1 MPVLREAYPHL
12 EGKYER
18 YYRGPY
24 APKDYTR
31 EVVARVGELRAKY
44 HLDRPHHSRDATREP
59 RGQMALEI

>member
-18 YYRGPY
+18 YYKGPY

-44 HLDRPHHSRDATREP
+44 GLNRPQAHAAPP
-59 RGQMALEI
+59 RQPAGQLRLTF